1 MARVSW
7 FSKASAIVAC
17 AAGLAASSVAHAQPA
32 PAKVSD
38 PLEPLNRG
46 LYSIHNGLDKV
57 LVRPLM
63 VVYVTLLPEPLRSG
77 VRNAVD
83 NIGLPVTFVND
94 VLQGR
99 PRAAGR
105 TVGRFAVNSTVGVA
119 GLFDVATGAG
129 LPRHYADFGQTL
141 GRYGVGPGPFL
152 FIPVLG
158 PSTFRDTAG
167 RVADNYTDPV
177 RWPRYEGRNALSI
190 TRGVV
195 TGLEL
200 RATYDDELKALP
212 NTATDPYVT
221 LRSAYLQNRRNFIR
235 GGEVDVD
242 ALPSFTPEEAPL
254 PPPAAQPQPNVPTPP
269 ATTGPVSILPSHGA
283 IRLAAAQHSF
293 FRTP

>member
-7 FSKASAIVAC
+7 FSKASALVAC
-17 AAGLAASSVAHAQPA
+17 VAALSAAPPAAHAQPA

-63 VVYVTLLPEPLRSG
+63 VVYVTLLPGPLRSG

-83 NIGLPVTFVND
+83 NIALPVTFAND
-94 VLQGR
+94 VLQVR

-105 TVGRFAVNSTVGVA
+105 TIGRFAVNSTAGVA
-119 GLFDVATGAG
+119 GLFDVATDAG

-141 GRYGVGPGPFL
+141 GRYGIGPGPFI

-167 RVADNYTDPV
+167 RVADTYTDPV
-177 RWPRYEGRNALSI
+177 RWPRYEGRTALTI

-200 RATYDDELKALP
+200 RATYDDELQALP
-212 NTATDPYVT
+212 HTATDPYVT
-221 LRSAYLQNRRNFIR
+221 LRSAYLQNRRSFIA
-235 GGEVDVD
+235 GGEVDVQ
-242 ALPSFTPEEAPL
+242 ALPSFDVEEDGPL
-254 PPPAAQPQPNVPTPP
+254 PPPAAQPQPDAPTPP
-269 ATTGPVSILPSHGA
+269 ATMAP
-283 IRLAAAQHSF
+283 R
-293 FRTP
+293 